1 MINKINGSIK
11 KSNQNKYLTLF
22 FTDESKDALK
32 NMMNHGIKSETSL
45 DK

>member
-1 MINKINGSIK
+1 MNGYIG

-32 NMMNHGIKSETSL
+32 NMMNHGIKSETLL
-45 DK
+45 DQ